1 MVFRPVN
8 FRTRREAGLFQ
19 TVLQVATGCVSEQ
32 IATLLNCLA
41 HINPNSELRDSTS
54 LDLRAGSL

>member
-8 FRTRREAGLFQ
+8 FRTRTVAGLFE

-32 IATLLNCLA
+32 VTTLLSCLA
-41 HINPNSELRDSTS
+41 HIIPNNEFRDSTS
-54 LDLRAGSL
+54 LALRAGSL